1 MNVNTSLE
9 WGTKNMNRQSKL
21 RVWNKAEV
29 RAAIQA
35 LVNLR
40 ADMRRLE
47 GHFAQAIREL
57 RSNQRT
63 SATNLIHY
71 LALRGHDLRQLQKK
85 LTEIGVSS
93 LGRSEGHILDDVDRV
108 LKILRRIHRSAPVAP
123 AARKSGKNSD
133 SVLEAR
139 TEKLLGPAPAGRN
152 VRILVTAP
160 SEAATNYEL
169 IHGLLQNGMNCLR
182 INCAYD
188 SPEAW
193 SRMIANLRQAQQEL
207 SKPCTLLMDIAG
219 PKLRVGPIEAGP
231 RVMKVRPRR
240 DVFGRIE
247 SPARLW
253 LTPDENRMRPPED
266 ADGCLYL
273 DASWLASCAPGDS
286 IHFKDA
292 RGSGRKMSIKASK
305 GANRWAE
312 LSKTAYIT
320 PETDLHLHRRGEGH
334 VHDASVEH
342 VPSTRP
348 RDIPALVQNL
358 VLHVGDT
365 LMLTRAFA
373 PGHPAVYDE
382 LGRLLSP
389 ATVSLTLPEIF
400 DQLKPGE
407 PIWFDDGKIGG
418 IIRAIDD
425 EAISVEI
432 THAAAAG
439 SKLEADKGINV
450 PESEL
455 QLPPLTS
462 NDLRALEFIATHADM
477 VGYSFVRDA
486 HGVRELQRRL
496 AELGG
501 KHVGIVLKIETRK
514 AFESL
519 PDLLLAAMHGG
530 PVGVMIA
537 RGDLAIECGF
547 ERLAEVQEEILW
559 FAEAAH
565 VPVIWATQVLER
577 LAKDGIPSRAEI
589 TDAAMASR
597 AECVMLNKGPYIVDA
612 VRTLD
617 DILRRMETHQ
627 AKKRSMMRSLKMAS
641 NYRTRAQAGGHSIIS
656 APAIRNKEPRSPS
669 KMRTVNSARSASS
682 TPSAHRKGGPK
693 AA

>member
-1 MNVNTSLE
+1 MSP
-9 WGTKNMNRQSKL
+9 RSKL
-21 RVWNKAEV
+21 PARNKTEV

-35 LVNLR
+35 LVDLR
-40 ADMRRLE
+40 ADMLRLE
-47 GHFAQAIREL
+47 SRFSQSIQEL

-71 LALRGHDLRQLQKK
+71 LALRGHDLRALQQK
-85 LTEIGVSS
+85 LSEIGVSS
-93 LGRSEGHILDDVDRV
+93 LGRSESHILADVDRV
-108 LKILRRIHRSAPVAP
+108 LAILRRLHSAPVVP
-123 AARKSGKNSD
+123 SARKSAAKNT

-139 TEKLLGPAPAGRN
+139 TEALLGPAPDGRN

-160 SEAATNYEL
+160 LEAATDYEL
-169 IHGLLQNGMNCLR
+169 VHGLLQNGMNCLR
-182 INCAYD
+182 INCAYGT
-188 SPEAW
+188 PESW
-193 SRMIANLRQAQQEL
+193 SRMIANLRQAQEEL
-207 SKPCTLLMDIAG
+207 NKPCNLLMDIAG
-219 PKLRVGPIEAGP
+219 PKLRIGHIEAGP

-240 DVFGRIE
+240 DLFGRIA

-253 LTPDENRMRPPED
+253 LTPAENRARPPAGAE
-266 ADGCLYL
+266 GCFYL
-273 DASWLASCAPGDS
+273 DANWLASCAPGDS

-292 RGSGRKMSIKASK
+292 RGAGRKMTIVGSEGAS
-305 GANRWAE
+305 RWAE
-312 LSKTAYIT
+312 MSKTAYIT
-320 PETDLHLHRRGEGH
+320 PETDFHLQRRGEGH
-334 VHDASVEH
+334 LHDASVDH
-342 VPSTRP
+342 VPATQP
-348 RDIPALVQNL
+348 QDIPAHVQFL
-358 VLHVGDT
+358 VLRVGDT
-365 LMLTRAFA
+365 LMLTRAFMA
-373 PGHPAVYDE
+373 GHPAIYDE
-382 LGRLLSP
+382 QGLLLSP

-400 DQLKPGE
+400 DQVRPGE

-418 IIRAIDD
+418 TIRHVDCD
-425 EAISVEI
+425 AISVEI
-432 THAAAAG
+432 THAAPQG
-439 SKLEADKGINV
+439 SKLEADKGINL

-455 QLPPLTS
+455 QLPPLTT
-462 NDLRALEFIATHADM
+462 NDQRALEFIARHADM

-486 HGVRELQRRL
+486 HGVRELRRRL
-496 AELGG
+496 ADLGG
-501 KHVGIVLKIETRK
+501 EHVGIILKIETRK

-519 PDLLLAAMHGG
+519 PDLLLAAMQGG

-612 VRTLD
+612 LRSLD

-627 AKKRSMMRSLKMAS
+627 AKKRSMMRSLKLAS
-641 NYRTRAQAGGHSIIS
+641 NYRAKPHTGGPSLVKVHAAG
-656 APAIRNKEPRSPS
+656 NKKLRFLTKE
-669 KMRTVNSARSASS
+669 RTLNSYKAVSNGTSV
-682 TPSAHRKGGPK
+682 HRKRGTK

>member
-1 MNVNTSLE
+1 MSSRST
-9 WGTKNMNRQSKL
+9 L
-21 RVWNKAEV
+21 RGWNKTEV
-29 RAAIQA
+29 RDAMQA
-35 LVNLR
+35 LVDLR
-40 ADMRRLE
+40 ADMLRLE
-47 GHFAQAIREL
+47 GRFARAIRDL

-85 LTEIGVSS
+85 LAEIGVSS

-108 LKILRRIHRSAPVAP
+108 LEILRRLHRSAP
-123 AARKSGKNSD
+123 AARKSGENAG

-139 TEKLLGPAPAGRN
+139 TEALLGPSPVGRG

-169 IHGLLQNGMNCLR
+169 VHRLLQNGMNCMR

-193 SRMIANLRQAQQEL
+193 SRMIANLRQAQEEL
-207 SKPCTLLMDIAG
+207 NKPCNLLMDIAG

-240 DVFGRIE
+240 DVLGRIK

-253 LTPDENRMRPPED
+253 LTPDEKRMRPPEG

-273 DASWLASCAPGDS
+273 DGDWLASCAPGDS
-286 IHFKDA
+286 IHFRDA
-292 RGSGRKMSIKASK
+292 RGSGRTMSIVAAE

-320 PETDLHLHRRGEGH
+320 PKTDLHLQRRGEGH
-334 VHDASVEH
+334 VHDANVEH

-348 RDIPALVQNL
+348 RDIPAHVQSL
-358 VLHVGDT
+358 LLHVGDT
-365 LMLTRAFA
+365 LMLTRTFA

-382 LGRLLSP
+382 QGRLVSP

-400 DQLKPGE
+400 DQVKPGE

-418 IIRAIDD
+418 TIQAIDD

-455 QLPPLTS
+455 RLPPLTS
-462 NDLRALEFIATHADM
+462 NDQRALEFIAKHADM

-501 KHVGIVLKIETRK
+501 EHVGIILKIETRK

-589 TDAAMASR
+589 TDAAMAGR

-612 VRTLD
+612 VRSLD

-627 AKKRSMMRSLKMAS
+627 AKKRSMMRSLKLAS
-641 NYRTRAQAGGHSIIS
+641 NYRAKPHAAGPSIVSSS
-656 APAIRNKEPRSPS
+656 AVGNKKPRPLP
-669 KMRTVNSARSASS
+669 KMRTVSSAQSASKS
-682 TPSAHRKGGPK
+682 ASNAPSAHRKGGSK

>member
-1 MNVNTSLE
+1 M
-9 WGTKNMNRQSKL
+9 SKRSEL
-21 RVWNKAEV
+21 RIWNKTEV
-29 RAAIQA
+29 RTAIQA
-35 LVNLR
+35 LVDLR
-40 ADMRRLE
+40 ADMIRLE
-47 GHFAQAIREL
+47 TSFSRSIQRL
-57 RSNQRT
+57 RSNQRI

-71 LALRGHDLRQLQKK
+71 LALRGHDLRKLQQR
-85 LTEIGVSS
+85 LAEIGVSS

-108 LKILRRIHRSAPVAP
+108 LKILRRLHRSAPDAP
-123 AARKSGKNSD
+123 AARQSGKNSG

-139 TEKLLGPAPAGRN
+139 TEALLGPAPAGRN

-193 SRMIANLRQAQQEL
+193 SCMIANLRQAQEEL
-207 SKPCTLLMDIAG
+207 GKPCNLLMDIAG

-231 RVMKVRPRR
+231 RVMKVRPQR
-240 DVFGRIE
+240 DVFGRIK

-253 LTPDENRMRPPED
+253 LTPDENRMRPPEG

-273 DASWLASCAPGDS
+273 NANWLAACAPGDS

-292 RGSGRKMSIKASK
+292 RGSGRTMSIKASE

-312 LSKTAYIT
+312 LRKTAYIT
-320 PETDLHLHRRGEGH
+320 PETDFHLRRRGEGH

-342 VPSTRP
+342 VPATRP
-348 RDIPALVQNL
+348 RNIPALVQNL

-365 LMLTRAFA
+365 LMLTRTFMA
-373 PGHPAVYDE
+373 GHPAIYDE
-382 LGRLLSP
+382 QGRLLSP

-400 DQLKPGE
+400 DQVKPGE

-418 IIRAIDD
+418 TIRAIDD

-462 NDLRALEFIATHADM
+462 HDLRALEFIAAHADM

-486 HGVRELQRRL
+486 QGVRELQRRL
-496 AELGG
+496 ADLGG

-530 PVGVMIA
+530 PAGVMIA

-589 TDAAMASR
+589 TDAAMSSR

-612 VRTLD
+612 VRSLD

-627 AKKRSMMRSLKMAS
+627 AKKSSMMRSLKMAF
-641 NYRTRAQAGGHSIIS
+641 NYRAKTHSGGLSIIS
-656 APAIRNKEPRSPS
+656 SPAARNKKSRPLTKEQ
-669 KMRTVNSARSASS
+669 TLNSARGTPNA
-682 TPSAHRKGGPK
+682 PSAHRKGASK